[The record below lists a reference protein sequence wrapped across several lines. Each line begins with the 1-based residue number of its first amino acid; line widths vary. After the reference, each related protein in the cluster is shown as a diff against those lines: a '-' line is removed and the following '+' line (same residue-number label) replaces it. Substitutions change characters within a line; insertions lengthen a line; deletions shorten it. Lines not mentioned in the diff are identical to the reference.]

1 MNQLTKMSRNKSF
14 VVYIFVSILISSCTN
29 LKVIE
34 HSASQ
39 KPSWVYGIEKNY
51 LIGEGTGSNYNEA
64 KYNALQMVKEKIVSS
79 VAQSISFEQNI
90 KVNEIRYKKAIEFLE
105 EYTSKTTS
113 KTGNRSYLQGISLS
127 KVTDYYWEKQRV
139 NRVEKVFYYIKYPF
153 VESDIQVLIKEW
165 ERQEEQL
172 SQRLDTLKLNKNGHN
187 TVESIIAEIEELQ
200 YLSGFF
206 VDQRKATADI
216 SIKNLES
223 KLNAIQVIPEIDSL
237 GYYQYYLMLGE
248 DSIKTIQKPKVNS
261 NCAKIQEIKANNQY
275 GCIKY
280 EYDNCLVD
288 DDNYLNISY
297 LFEEWKLNH
306 IVNFDISLKKI
317 SIENKND
324 ISFSSVN
331 KRFFKKDH
339 TVKCHFTITSKSPI
353 PFTINRIELVP
364 QLCKRNCNQDYNF
377 KNYPLIIIE
386 NVNKHFSG
394 KGNHS
399 FEVYVDISKS
409 SSKQWASRNGLST
422 KISGKI
428 YYSSSKSNESKIHEF
443 SDLEY
448 FTNW

>member
-1 MNQLTKMSRNKSF
+1 M
-14 VVYIFVSILISSCTN
+14 
-29 LKVIE
+29 
-34 HSASQ
+34 
-39 KPSWVYGIEKNY
+39 
-51 LIGEGTGSNYNEA
+51 
-64 KYNALQMVKEKIVSS
+64 
-79 VAQSISFEQNI
+79 
-90 KVNEIRYKKAIEFLE
+90 
-105 EYTSKTTS
+105 
-113 KTGNRSYLQGISLS
+113 
-127 KVTDYYWEKQRV
+127 
-139 NRVEKVFYYIKYPF
+139 
-153 VESDIQVLIKEW
+153 
-165 ERQEEQL
+165 
-172 SQRLDTLKLNKNGHN
+172 
-187 TVESIIAEIEELQ
+187 Q

-331 KRFFKKDH
+331 SILFN
-339 TVKCHFTITSKSPI
+339 S
-353 PFTINRIELVP
+353 
-364 QLCKRNCNQDYNF
+364 
-377 KNYPLIIIE
+377 
-386 NVNKHFSG
+386 
-394 KGNHS
+394 
-399 FEVYVDISKS
+399 
-409 SSKQWASRNGLST
+409 
-422 KISGKI
+422 
-428 YYSSSKSNESKIHEF
+428 
-443 SDLEY
+443 
-448 FTNW
+448 